1 MYDGPLHL
9 SALRVVKA
17 RNAPGRGGLDGG
29 VCLVYTNYVIAS
41 GGQPRLLMLGRG
53 FGRRELGRSNI
64 FHIVADIIPQTYTS
78 VVWAEIKKEERRALP
93 FLCFLCD
100 LKILFPRRLAYHF
113 FEVSR
118 LQLRLGEGA
127 LEAREFEDCAEDS
140 GEQAVAEEHFVVED

>member
-1 MYDGPLHL
+1 MYAEPMHL
-9 SALRVVKA
+9 SALRVVQA
-17 RNAPGRGGLDGG
+17 RNAPGHGGLDGG
-29 VCLVYTNYVIAS
+29 VCHVYTNYVIAS
-41 GGQPRLLMLGRG
+41 GGQPQLLMLGRG

-78 VVWAEIKKEERRALP
+78 VVWAAIKKEERRALP

-118 LQLRLGEGA
+118 LELRLGEGA
-127 LEAREFEDCAEDS
+127 LEAGEFEDCAEDA
-140 GEQAVAEEHFVVED
+140 G